1 MALRKFRLL
10 ALAVLLVVLCRP
22 AAADDPVIITNP
34 SLTLAADEVRDVYLG
49 DKQMAGNVRLV
60 PVDNASVQAR
70 FLAQVIK
77 FDAAKYATTWTKKA
91 FRDGLTAPPVKA
103 TDAEVIEFVK
113 RTPGAVGYVG
123 SAPGGGVN
131 MVTLK

>member
-1 MALRKFRLL
+1 MALCKFHLH
-10 ALAVLLVVLCRP
+10 ALAALLVVLCSP

-34 SLTLAADEVRDVYLG
+34 SLTLAPDEVRDVYLG

-77 FDAAKYATTWTKKA
+77 FDAAKYAATWIKKS
-91 FRDGLTAPPVKA
+91 FRDGLTAPSVKG

-123 SAPGGGVN
+123 AAPGGGVN
-131 MVTLK
+131 LVNLK